1 MNRAALAAHRRLL
14 AEHGGAT
21 GVDLGRLCVALGW
34 PKTVLAFAERGASVY
49 EVASSYAEAVLRLR
63 PFASGNERMAYL
75 FALMF
80 LTINGAA
87 LPASAQEK
95 VAMFRTFAMGV
106 IDRAKWAQWML
117 LRTVAQGGGT
127 AVGVRRNAQGKVTGV
142 GLVKAG
148 AAVAAPQRRLRGSP
162 LRSAFHIPMLQN

>member
-1 MNRAALAAHRRLL
+1 
-14 AEHGGAT
+14 
-21 GVDLGRLCVALGW
+21 
-34 PKTVLAFAERGASVY
+34 
-49 EVASSYAEAVLRLR
+49 
-63 PFASGNERMAYL
+63 
-75 FALMF
+75 
-80 LTINGAA
+80 
-87 LPASAQEK
+87 
-95 VAMFRTFAMGV
+95 MGV

>member
-21 GVDLGRLCVALGW
+21 GVDLGRLCVVLGW

-49 EVASSYAEAVLRLR
+49 ELASSYAEAVLHLR

-162 LRSAFHIPMLQN
+162 LRSSFHIPMLQN